1 MVANR
6 NRKHIVVLVLG
17 VIIASTISFYM
28 HMPGQQP
35 LFNNLGLAYS
45 DIVYGVFNLVFK
57 DIATWYGEPDY
68 TKISNRWF
76 NKEVAVTLIKSHR
89 LCPIPYRD
97 YKFEYPPVV
106 GFIWFATTCISIQTI
121 LPDSYTGQVYFGL
134 IDIVAKRH
142 YILQSLINIFFF
154 IITIIFMYKIAKII
168 NVSRYRILLFI
179 FLPSTI
185 LYMIYNWDI
194 ITAAF
199 MIIGLYCLMQ
209 QSLKHY
215 IASGVFL
222 GLSVAT
228 KLLPVFFVSAIAYD
242 MIQKCRKGLDPEKVK
257 ALTLFF
263 VSLIIFGAIPYASI
277 AIVSYE
283 GFRYFIDHH
292 YQWYCENCVYMYITG
307 DIWNPCNR
315 VLAMIFIVLTF
326 LVILAIDIDS
336 ALKLM
341 NIALCSMIIAT
352 ALNYVFS
359 PQMMLMITP
368 IASLILSLNSLL
380 FLAIADIA
388 NFGIMATFYI
398 DSELRAFL
406 LKYGIKTELKWAP
419 HQPDSPVQ
427 IIAMVRNII
436 LILILVKV
444 IYDMVKNK

>member
-6 NRKHIVVLVLG
+6 NREHIVVLVLG
-17 VIIASTISFYM
+17 VIVVSVISFYM

-57 DIATWYGEPDY
+57 DIVTLYGEPDY
-68 TKISNRWF
+68 TKISNKWF
-76 NKEVAVTLIKSHR
+76 NREAAVTLIKSHK
-89 LCPIPYRD
+89 LCPVPYRD

-106 GFIWFATTCISIQTI
+106 GLIWFATTCISIQTI
-121 LPDSYTGQVYFGL
+121 LPDSYTGQEYFRL

-142 YILQSLINIFFF
+142 YILQSVINIFFF
-154 IITIIFMYKIAKII
+154 MVTIIFMYKIAKTI
-168 NVSRYRILLFI
+168 NVSWYRILLFI

-194 ITAAF
+194 ITATF
-199 MIIGLYCLMQ
+199 MVIGLYYLMQ
-209 QSLKHY
+209 QDVKHY

-222 GLSVAT
+222 GLSVST
-228 KLLPVFFVSAIAYD
+228 KLLPIFFVSAIAYD
-242 MIQKCRKGLDPEKVK
+242 IIQKYRKGLDPEKIK
-257 ALTLFF
+257 ALTSFF
-263 VSLIIFGAIPYASI
+263 ICFIIFGAIPYASI
-277 AIVSYE
+277 AAVSYE

-292 YQWYCENCVYMYITG
+292 YQWYCENCIYMYITG
-307 DIWNPCNR
+307 DIWNQYNR
-315 VLAMIFIVLTF
+315 ALSMIFIVVAF
-326 LVILAIDIDS
+326 LVILAIDIDNVS
-336 ALKLM
+336 KLM

-368 IASLILSLNSLL
+368 IASLILSSYSLL
-380 FLAIADIA
+380 FLVIADIA
-388 NFGIMATFYI
+388 NFGIMATFYN
-398 DSELRAFL
+398 DSELRAL
-406 LKYGIKTELKWAP
+406 LSKYGIKTELKWAP

-436 LILILVKV
+436 LILILIKV
-444 IYDMVKNK
+444 LYDIVKNK